1 MMKNIIER
9 YIYAVTKRL
18 PENMRE
24 EVKEE
29 LGANIRDMMSEK
41 PSDEEIDR
49 VLHDLGHPR
58 ELAKNYRG
66 QDRYV
71 VSPLFYDDYLQV
83 LKIVSIIFLSVTLVF
98 GTIDAIMNVDAQSV
112 FGGIVEV
119 FAKIVSKSFSA
130 FVSAFTWVTLVF
142 WGIEYATRNKKWP
155 EWKLSDLP
163 DLPKPNTTKISRVES
178 VVGLVLGTAFSAI
191 FLVFLIR
198 YIHLIGIY
206 EDGELVVQ
214 IFNSQITNQF
224 IVFFII
230 SAVIGFVVSLLKVN
244 YGEWRI
250 GLASVYT
257 AHQILSTVL
266 FLIFIHTEGLILY
279 EAFARIGMYLDLSAS
294 AVQGHFESGVTGF
307 TVFISI
313 MVSIDLIVTWI
324 KTVKGKKA

>member
-1 MMKNIIER
+1 MKQMIER

-18 PENMRE
+18 PENMRD

-29 LGANIRDMMSEK
+29 LSANIRDMMSEN

-66 QDRYV
+66 QERYV
-71 VSPLFYDDYLQV
+71 ISPLFYDDYLQV
-83 LKIVSIIFLSVTLVF
+83 LKIVAIIFLAVTLVF
-98 GTIDAIMNVDAQSV
+98 GSIDAIMNVEAHSI

-119 FAKIVSKSFSA
+119 FAKIVSNAFSA
-130 FVSAFTWVTLVF
+130 FVSAFAWVTLIF
-142 WGIEYATRNKKWP
+142 WGIDYAARNKKWP

-163 DLPKPNTTKISRVES
+163 DLPKPNTIKISRVES
-178 VVGLVLGTAFSAI
+178 IVGLVFGTVFSAI

-198 YIHLIGIY
+198 YIHLVGIY
-206 EDGELVVQ
+206 VDGELVVQ
-214 IFNSQITNQF
+214 IFNSQITDQF
-224 IVFFII
+224 IVFFVI
-230 SAVIGFVVSLLKVN
+230 SAVIGFMVSLLKIN

-250 GLASVYT
+250 GLASIYT
-257 AHQILSTVL
+257 AHEILSIVL

-279 EAFARIGMYLDLSAS
+279 EAFEQVGIYFNLSAS

-313 MVSIDLIVTWI
+313 MVSIDLISTWI
-324 KTVKGKKA
+324 KTLKGKKA

>member
-1 MMKNIIER
+1 MKQMIER

-18 PENMRE
+18 PENMRD

-29 LGANIRDMMSEK
+29 LSANIRDMMSEN

-66 QDRYV
+66 QERYV
-71 VSPLFYDDYLQV
+71 ISPLFYDDYLQV
-83 LKIVSIIFLSVTLVF
+83 LKIVAIIFLAVTLVF
-98 GTIDAIMNVDAQSV
+98 GSIDAIMNVEAHSI

-119 FAKIVSKSFSA
+119 FAKIVSNAFSA
-130 FVSAFTWVTLVF
+130 FVSAFAWVTLIF
-142 WGIEYATRNKKWP
+142 WGIDYAARNKKWP

-163 DLPKPNTTKISRVES
+163 DLPKPNTIKISRVES
-178 VVGLVLGTAFSAI
+178 IVGLVFGTVFSAI

-198 YIHLIGIY
+198 YIHLVGIY
-206 EDGELVVQ
+206 VDGELVVQ
-214 IFNSQITNQF
+214 IFNSQITDQF
-224 IVFFII
+224 IVFFVI
-230 SAVIGFVVSLLKVN
+230 SAVIGFMVSLLKIN

-250 GLASVYT
+250 GLASIYT
-257 AHQILSTVL
+257 AHEILSIVL

-279 EAFARIGMYLDLSAS
+279 EAFEQVGIYFNLSAS

-313 MVSIDLIVTWI
+313 MVSIDLILTWI
-324 KTVKGKKA
+324 KTLKGKKA

>member
-1 MMKNIIER
+1 MKQIIER

-29 LGANIRDMMSEK
+29 LGANIRDMMSEN

-49 VLHDLGHPR
+49 VLHGLGHPR

-66 QDRYV
+66 QDRSV
-71 VSPLFYDDYLQV
+71 ISPLFYDDYIQV
-83 LKIVSIIFLSVTLVF
+83 LKIVAVIFLAVTLVF
-98 GTIDAIMNVDAQSV
+98 GTIDAITNIEAQSI

-119 FAKIVSKSFSA
+119 FAEIVSHAFSS
-130 FVSAFTWVTLVF
+130 FVSAFAWVTLIF
-142 WGIEYATRNKKWP
+142 WGIDYAARNKKWP

-178 VVGLVLGTAFSAI
+178 ILGLVLGTAFSAI

-206 EDGELVVQ
+206 ENGELVVQ
-214 IFNSQITNQF
+214 IFNSQVTDQF
-224 IVFFII
+224 VIFFII
-230 SAVIGFVVSLLKVN
+230 SAVIGFIVSLLKVN

-250 GLASVYT
+250 GLASIYT
-257 AHQILSTVL
+257 AHEILSTVL

-279 EAFARIGMYLDLSAS
+279 EAFARVGTYLDISAS
-294 AVQGHFESGVTGF
+294 AVQGHFESGVTGL

-313 MVSIDLIVTWI
+313 MVGIDLISTWV
-324 KTVKGKKA
+324 KTLKAKKA

>member
-1 MMKNIIER
+1 MKQIIER

-29 LGANIRDMMSEK
+29 LSANIRDMIKEN

-71 VSPLFYDDYLQV
+71 ISPLFYDDYIQV
-83 LKIVSIIFLSVTLVF
+83 LKIVSVIFLAVTLVF
-98 GTIDAIMNVDAQSV
+98 GTIDAIIHIEAQSI

-119 FAKIVSKSFSA
+119 FAEIISHAFSA
-130 FVSAFTWVTLVF
+130 FVSAFAWVTLIF
-142 WGIEYATRNKKWP
+142 WGIDNAVRNKKWP

-178 VVGLVLGTAFSAI
+178 ILGLILGTAFSAI

-214 IFNSQITNQF
+214 IFNSQITDQF
-224 IVFFII
+224 IIFFII

-250 GLASVYT
+250 GLASIYT
-257 AHQILSTVL
+257 AHEILSTVL

-279 EAFARIGMYLDLSAS
+279 EAFARVGTYLNLSAS
-294 AVQGHFESGVTGF
+294 TVQGHFESGVTGF

-313 MVSIDLIVTWI
+313 VVGIDLISTWV
-324 KTVKGKKA
+324 KTLKAKKA